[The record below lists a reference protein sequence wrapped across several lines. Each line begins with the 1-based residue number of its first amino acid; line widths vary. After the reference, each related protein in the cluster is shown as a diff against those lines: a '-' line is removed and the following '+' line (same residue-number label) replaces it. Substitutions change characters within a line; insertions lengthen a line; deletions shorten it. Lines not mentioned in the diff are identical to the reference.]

1 MAGRKQHFIPQGLL
15 KGFEARRSG
24 EKIQVFVC
32 TSAKPPFIAAT
43 DGIAAER
50 DFYSDPP
57 TDGSPSLDDVITE
70 FESKD
75 LGRLIS
81 ELRSAPAGQVNA
93 ESAALV
99 VAHLAVRTAHIRA
112 TFGDLATTLFGSLR
126 TQVGDVPSL
135 RKLFD
140 IDTPTGPPHLQEM
153 IATELAAFTD
163 RHLSTSLLQ
172 SINRMVA
179 FRLREHF
186 DRSAAVAPT
195 VLSNFLDQLDSNVPE
210 MVINAHTKAL
220 GTGLAPQSRLADLR
234 RLSWEVVDTVGED
247 GHYILSDCVV
257 ISVRASD
264 GHVEPYTLS
273 ELQEV
278 SGIVMPVSSRRLLI
292 GSKGQGVDV
301 LQINRQFAHCS
312 FSFFISAHNNAS
324 VRELAPSIGG
334 YIQHARQY
342 AQTEDCSTSARGR
355 DGIPMARNR
364 RIPKVIT
371 RPGRAGR
378 LAQTAL
384 TNLCLQ
390 LIGRVSL
397 DRVVQIVVV
406 PHIVEALTSLRG
418 AVPMLE
424 ELDEVRDGCI
434 EPVRTG
440 DFVELIV
447 LLPETMAEALTLK
460 DARALV
466 AARVVRHLLGRA
478 SYSSDLMIRLEGH
491 EESPQQLWTVASR
504 TIALQAASSYVGGIV
519 AIGNRTNLGADV
531 IAGFVSSARDALRL
545 LGEVRHRADPLRDVD
560 GLVRRAQVHIAQVL
574 GACATTAGLLQSAS
588 NADQFD
594 RRMEDL
600 LVEFNLADWWRL
612 YKRDLHDHYARRNC
626 WTSLAD
632 LDQLATHVERIGW
645 SVGILMGAAPNGIAV
660 DLLDDVTLKGIE
672 SSFNAPYS

>member
-1 MAGRKQHFIPQGLL
+1 
-15 KGFEARRSG
+15 
-24 EKIQVFVC
+24 
-32 TSAKPPFIAAT
+32 
-43 DGIAAER
+43 
-50 DFYSDPP
+50 
-57 TDGSPSLDDVITE
+57 
-70 FESKD
+70 
-75 LGRLIS
+75 
-81 ELRSAPAGQVNA
+81 VNA

-99 VAHLAVRTAHIRA
+99 IAHLAVRTSHIRA
-112 TFGDLATTLFGSLR
+112 TFGDLTTTLLGSFR
-126 TQVGDVPSL
+126 TQVGDLPSL

-140 IDTPTGPPHLQEM
+140 IDRPAGSPRLQEM
-153 IATELAAFTD
+153 IATELAAFTGE
-163 RHLSTSLLQ
+163 HLSASLQQ
-172 SINRMVA
+172 SLNRMLA

-186 DRSAAVAPT
+186 DGSAAMAPAM
-195 VLSNFLDQLDSNVPE
+195 LSNLLDQIDSNVPQ

-220 GTGLAPQSRLADLR
+220 GAGLAPESRLADLR
-234 RLSWEVVDTVGED
+234 RLSWEVVDAVGED

-264 GHVEPYTLS
+264 GHAEPYMLS
-273 ELQEV
+273 ELQDV
-278 SGIVMPVSSRRLLI
+278 HGIVMPVSARRLLI

-301 LQINRQFAHCS
+301 SQINRQSAHCS

-324 VRELAPSIGG
+324 VRELVPSIGG
-334 YIQHARQY
+334 YMQHARQY
-342 AQTEDCSTSARGR
+342 AQTEDCSTGARSL

-384 TNLCLQ
+384 TNLCMQ

-397 DRVVQIVVV
+397 DRVSEIVVV
-406 PHIVEALTSLRG
+406 PDIVEALTSLRG

-440 DFVELIV
+440 DCVELNV
-447 LLPETMAEALTLK
+447 LLPESIAEALTLK
-460 DARALV
+460 DGRALV

-491 EESPQQLWTVASR
+491 EESPQPLWTVTSR
-504 TIALQAASSYVGGIV
+504 TIALQAASSYVGGMV

-545 LGEVRHRADPLRDVD
+545 LGAVRHRADPLRDID
-560 GLVRRAQVHIAQVL
+560 GLVRRAQFHIAQVL
-574 GACATTAGLLQSAS
+574 GVCATTAGLLQSAS
-588 NADQFD
+588 NADHFD
-594 RRMEDL
+594 RRMQDL
-600 LVEFNLADWWRL
+600 MVEFNLADWWRL
-612 YKRDLHDHYARRNC
+612 YKRDLHDHYAGRSC

-660 DLLDDVTLKGIE
+660 DLLDDFTLKRIE
-672 SSFNAPYS
+672 SSFNAQYS